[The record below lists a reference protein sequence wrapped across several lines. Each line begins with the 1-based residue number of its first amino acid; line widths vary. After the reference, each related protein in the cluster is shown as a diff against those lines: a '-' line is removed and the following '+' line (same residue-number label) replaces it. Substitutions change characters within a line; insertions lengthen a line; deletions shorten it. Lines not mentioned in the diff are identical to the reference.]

1 MECRTIA
8 GSLSEYLDT
17 QQGQQVLLNDGEMH
31 KIEDHLAGC
40 PNCRNLQFELSE
52 IRSAARELP
61 LRTPPRALWTRI
73 VNEIEINQAIE
84 KQFGVIPE
92 NTETEPQSWW
102 QRLMARR
109 FSLSFPQMAGAAVM
123 AIALIVAGVVKF
135 QDRSSDLDFTRLQ
148 SAMIREELTKKAD
161 LDRKMA
167 AINERKASWDP
178 AFRADFEKQLSR
190 IEGSIDECRR
200 KLEATPD
207 DLQQVRTMLNLYEE
221 KRQLL
226 ENAEKHL

>member
-1 MECRTIA
+1 MECRTIS
-8 GSLSEYLDT
+8 GSLSDYLDNQHG
-17 QQGQQVLLNDGEMH
+17 QQGLLQDSEIHN
-31 KIEDHLAGC
+31 IEDHLAGC
-40 PNCRNLQFELSE
+40 PNCRNLQFELNE

-92 NTETEPQSWW
+92 QTESAPESWW
-102 QRLMARR
+102 GRLLGRK

-148 SAMIREELTKKAD
+148 SAMIREEISKKAD

-167 AINERKASWDP
+167 VINERKAGWDP
-178 AFRADFEKQLSR
+178 VFRADFEKQLTR
-190 IEGSIDECRR
+190 IEGSIAECRKR
-200 KLEATPD
+200 LEAAPND
-207 DLQQVRTMLNLYEE
+207 IQQVRTMLDLYEE

-226 ENAEKHL
+226 ENAEKR